1 MGYRRTPFAV
11 GEWYHCYTRGIDKR
25 TVFESEDDAN
35 RFQQLLYLANDSGPI
50 LRENFYHRAHA
61 QVFSV
66 AKVAPIVCIGAYALM
81 SNHYHLLVQEV
92 VDGGISKFMQKLGT
106 GYSMY
111 FNERH
116 DRIGNVFVKPFRSKH
131 IHDDAYLRKVLQYIH
146 LNAAENFEALWK
158 RGIVRDLAAL
168 QRKLEAYPYSSLP
181 EYLHKNR
188 PESSIIE
195 PHARRLLS
203 SGMPTFARVLS
214 EMHGYFADLESE
226 FKSKR

>member
-35 RFQQLLYLANDSGPI
+35 RFQQLIYLANDSAPI
-50 LRENFYHRAHA
+50 HRDNFKHKAHGEIFLLPK
-61 QVFSV
+61 Q
-66 AKVAPIVCIGAYALM
+66 APIVCIGAYALM
-81 SNHYHLLVQEV
+81 RNHYHLLLQEIT
-92 VDGGISKFMQKLGT
+92 DGGISKFMQKLGT

-131 IHDDAYLRKVLQYIH
+131 IHDDAYLRKVTQYIH

-158 RGIVRDLAAL
+158 RGAVRDLTAL

-181 EYLHKNR
+181 EYVGKKRAQGTVIGTSAHQ
-188 PESSIIE
+188 
-195 PHARRLLS
+195 LLS
-203 SGMPTFARVLS
+203 SGMPTFSRVLS
-214 EMHGYFADLESE
+214 DMHGYYSDLQSE
-226 FKSKR
+226 FKSQR